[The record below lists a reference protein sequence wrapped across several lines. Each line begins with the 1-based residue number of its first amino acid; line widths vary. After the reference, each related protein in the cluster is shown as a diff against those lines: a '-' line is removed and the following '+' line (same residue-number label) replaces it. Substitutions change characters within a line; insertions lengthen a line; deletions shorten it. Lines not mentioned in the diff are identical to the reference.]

1 MTELHCPHCNRRLFD
16 FDLQG
21 VMLLK
26 IKCPKCNRMVELSL
40 KKGEKE
46 WNVLQNKQLRLK
58 AKDQK

>member
-46 WNVLQNKQLRLK
+46 WNV
-58 AKDQK
+58 